1 MNKFWEKSSSEQ
13 VESDTNLPLTDK
25 SYKLLLIG
33 FVIILL
39 GFALMA
45 GGEPSSAEG
54 FNYNIFSFRR
64 ITLAP
69 IVVVVG
75 FVFEIYAIMK
85 RW

>member
-1 MNKFWEKSSSEQ
+1 MKVKDQKGVEQSNDEK
-13 VESDTNLPLTDK
+13 LPL
-25 SYKLLLIG
+25 SSRNYKLLLIG
-33 FVIILL
+33 FVIIVI

-54 FNYNIFSFRR
+54 FNYNIFSWRR

-75 FVFEIYAIMK
+75 FVFEIYAILK
-85 RW
+85 RF